1 MFKNILIVGCGL
13 IGSSVLRGSINKK
26 ISKNVYVFE
35 KLKKNI
41 TIIKKINKRIKFI
54 SNFDH
59 QVSKMDLIVLCTHMS
74 EYKNITKKLQ
84 RYITSKNIIIDTGS
98 TKRNVEKLIQKNK
111 KLNTVFFLT
120 HPIAGSEVS
129 GPEFGN
135 KNLFKDKWCIILK
148 GKNKSVKKLK
158 KIKRFWKKLGS
169 KTIFMN
175 SIDHDKIFSITSH
188 LPHLIAY
195 NLVKTAIDFQ
205 NRNKKN
211 IVKYSAGGLRDFSRT
226 AASNEIMW
234 RDIFFSNKDN
244 IINSINIF
252 TKNLNNFKRL
262 IKNENNKSV
271 LKILRNSKKVRRQ
284 IIELK
289 QDVSKPNF
297 GRDIF

>member
-13 IGSSVLRGSINKK
+13 IGSSILRGSINKK

-74 EYKNITKKLQ
+74 EYKNITKQLQ

-158 KIKRFWKKLGS
+158 KIERFWKKLGS

-252 TKNLNNFKRL
+252 TKNLNNFKKL

-297 GRDIF
+297 GRDIY

>member
-13 IGSSVLRGSINKK
+13 IGSSILRGSINKK

-41 TIIKKINKRIKFI
+41 SIIKKINKRIKFI

-74 EYKNITKKLQ
+74 EYKNITKQLQ

-158 KIKRFWKKLGS
+158 KIERFWKKLGS

-271 LKILRNSKKVRRQ
+271 LKILRNSKKVRKQ

>member
-35 KLKKNI
+35 KLKKNNSF
-41 TIIKKINKRIKFI
+41 IKKINKKVKFI
-54 SNFDH
+54 NNLDH
-59 QVSKMDLIVLCTHMS
+59 QVSKMDLIILCTHMS
-74 EYKNITKKLQ
+74 EYKNIIKKLQ

-205 NRNKKN
+205 KKNKKS
-211 IVKYSAGGLRDFSRT
+211 IIKYSAGGLRDFSRT

-234 RDIFFSNKDN
+234 RDIFFENKDN
-244 IINSINIF
+244 IIDSINIF
-252 TKNLNNFKRL
+252 IRNLKNFKKL
-262 IKNENNKSV
+262 IKNQNNTNV
-271 LKILRNSKKVRRQ
+271 LKILKNSKKIRKQ
-284 IIELK
+284 IINLK

-297 GRDIF
+297 GRDSF

>member
-41 TIIKKINKRIKFI
+41 SFIKKINKKIKFI
-54 SNFDH
+54 NNLDH

-158 KIKRFWKKLGS
+158 KIERFWKKLGS

-234 RDIFFSNKDN
+234 RDIFFNNKDN

-297 GRDIF
+297 GRDIY